1 MHSHTDSGLGM
12 DFEPLTSHHDDMPAP
27 PGPSS
32 PPYRMPWDGGRAIL
46 FFIFAALAS
55 IFAGILLQDVLGFY
69 LSVLTSELLVFLLIP
84 FGLSRLF
91 DTEWGEWTS
100 RPHLSAPFWIWAIVT
115 VVSFAVVQSNLPVLF
130 DRLYPIPRL
139 EFEFLREYLSADN
152 PLDWVII
159 FVVAA
164 LVPAICEELTFRGL
178 IQTGLKRSYGAR
190 HAVVWTGF
198 LFALLHLNPWNFLGL
213 WFLGVFLGYLR
224 ERTGSIRPAIML
236 HMINNTLALVV
247 FSFQDED
254 MWLNPP
260 EFIPWEYTI
269 IAGAVL
275 VFALVQLHRLGEVS
289 THAPEAPSGL
299 PPGID
304 DYSQF
309 TN

>member
-1 MHSHTDSGLGM
+1 M
-12 DFEPLTSHHDDMPAP
+12 DFEPLTDHQNDVPGS
-27 PGPSS
+27 PGPYS
-32 PPYRMPWDGGRAIL
+32 PPSRMPWDGGRAIL

-55 IFAGILLQDVLGFY
+55 ISVGIILQDVLGFY

-91 DTEWGEWTS
+91 DTGWLRWTR
-100 RPHLSAPFWIWAIVT
+100 RPRLTAPFWIWAT
-115 VVSFAVVQSNLPVLF
+115 VVVISFAVVQSNLPVLF
-130 DRLYPIPRL
+130 DRLYPIPKL
-139 EFEFLREYLSADN
+139 EFEFLRQYLSADN
-152 PLDWVII
+152 PVDWLII

-164 LVPAICEELTFRGL
+164 LVPAICEEITFRGL
-178 IQTGLKRSYGAR
+178 IQTGLRRSYGAR

-224 ERTGSIRPAIML
+224 ERTGSIRPAIIL

-260 EFIPWEYTI
+260 EFIPWRYTI
-269 IAGAVL
+269 IAGVVLIFAV
-275 VFALVQLHRLGEVS
+275 VQLHRQGES
-289 THAPEAPSGL
+289 FKNAPPPSEL
-299 PPGID
+299 PPAID
-304 DYSQF
+304 DYSQL
-309 TN
+309 TG